1 METRT
6 VIDKKNVEIVKIAMG
21 QYLTEVL
28 FSSRILD
35 LSIDECLKE
44 ALELGL
50 KELYSRAE
58 QIAAEY
64 EQEDVQEGC

>member
-6 VIDKKNVEIVKIAMG
+6 VIDKKNVEIVRIAMG

-28 FSSRILD
+28 FSSRVLD
-35 LSIDECLKE
+35 LSIDECLKQ

-50 KELYSRAE
+50 RELYDRAE

-64 EQEDVQEGC
+64 EAEDCEGVQ